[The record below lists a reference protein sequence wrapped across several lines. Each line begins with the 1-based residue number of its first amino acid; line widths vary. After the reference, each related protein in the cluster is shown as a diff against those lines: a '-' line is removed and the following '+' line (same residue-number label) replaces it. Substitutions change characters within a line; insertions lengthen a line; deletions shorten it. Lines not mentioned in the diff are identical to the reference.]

1 MIAILLDGF
10 LTGLFLQLAI
20 GPVFLY
26 ILNIS
31 LQRTVID
38 GLVAVIAVTIV
49 DYIYITL
56 SVMGVGKLLEK
67 PKTKLFLG
75 IISSIVLVIF
85 GIVMISS
92 AISPNLI
99 DLTNTDDRSS
109 LISSFISVF
118 ILTIS
123 SPLTIV
129 FWTGLFAS
137 KAIEKGYTKKQL
149 ISFGIAAGSATLIF
163 LGLSVLLFSLIRT
176 SIPAILLLV
185 LNIIVGSLLIVYGI
199 VRLIN
204 NIRS

>member
-10 LTGLFLQLAI
+10 LTGLLLQLAI

-176 SIPAILLLV
+176 SIPAIYLLV